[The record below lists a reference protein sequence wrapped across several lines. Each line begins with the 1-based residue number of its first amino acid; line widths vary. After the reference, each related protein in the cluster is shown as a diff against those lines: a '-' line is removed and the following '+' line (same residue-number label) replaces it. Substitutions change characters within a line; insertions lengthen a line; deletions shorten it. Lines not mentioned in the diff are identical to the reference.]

1 MTMMQEQREIRT
13 EEKTNNITM
22 IKESKQP
29 TNPSKLVI
37 QHTLLVNIS
46 LPPTL
51 QWVTVDTN

>member
-29 TNPSKLVI
+29 TNPSQLVLE
-37 QHTLLVNIS
+37 HTLLVKFS

-51 QWVTVDTN
+51 HRVTVIN